1 MAKIFTLDEL
11 TAMLKAAK
19 SKSGGQYVTIYC
31 ESDYKMNKFPT
42 DGSERVRIKDGFQ
55 PRKRYCIKYHFGQDY
70 DKMMSKLLGTDHVSH
85 DDNREHLVENVLMR
99 FKSTGSV
106 NFIAIPENIKRIG
119 VLLDGKPISDEDMA
133 YAEHYKSPRKKSLY
147 MNIGIDKVY
156 EIHIG
161 GEVHECMIGKA
172 ADVSLAG

>member
-11 TAMLKAAK
+11 TAILKAAK

-99 FKSTGSV
+99 FKSTLFEMSPESFWPLMRIRMYLFPNPLSRSCDPIELG
-106 NFIAIPENIKRIG
+106 AIDTCGIMWVRAASKVVMPCSRI
-119 VLLDGKPISDEDMA
+119 S
-133 YAEHYKSPRKKSLY
+133 
-147 MNIGIDKVY
+147 
-156 EIHIG
+156 
-161 GEVHECMIGKA
+161 
-172 ADVSLAG
+172 